1 MFSLVSRK
9 FLAMRNIVLY
19 SVCQKNKIQNQSV
32 RWKTFWDQATFTA
45 AISHQTAAKHRGEKH
60 VIRSMYFRGGKGPA
74 TATRVVLYVIPRGV
88 TFWSWYLIRKC
99 TLTNYLEHR
108 DAIWPDD
115 VHCLFLVKCI
125 FTISK
130 VMRLASFTICYPF
143 IPKILKN

>member
-1 MFSLVSRK
+1 MHKALW
-9 FLAMRNIVLY
+9 LWLWL
-19 SVCQKNKIQNQSV
+19 VCQKNKIQNQSV

-108 DAIWPDD
+108 GAFWQDN
-115 VHCLFLVKCI
+115 VHFFLVKNVCL
-125 FTISK
+125 FVTRVWLSSK
-130 VMRLASFTICYPF
+130 VVLYV
-143 IPKILKN
+143 IPRGVTFW